1 MVGDGMSVD
10 IRRLLI
16 EAVKPRDSSTLELIQ
31 ALCSV
36 NGVEECDLVVTD
48 VDARTETVKLTIK
61 GPDINYPELKKAMD
75 DNSIAV
81 KGVDE
86 VNVAKARKPVKT

>member
-1 MVGDGMSVD
+1 MPVD

-16 EAVKPRDSSTLELIQ
+16 EADKPRETSTLELTQ

-36 NGVEECDLVVTD
+36 NGVDECDLVVTD

-61 GPDINYPELKKAMD
+61 GPHINYSDLKKAMD
-75 DNSIAV
+75 DNGIAI
-81 KGVDE
+81 KGIDE
-86 VNVAKARKPVKT
+86 VNVVKARKSTQT

>member
-1 MVGDGMSVD
+1 MSVD

-16 EAVKPRDSSTLELIQ
+16 EAVKPRETSTLELIQ

-36 NGVEECDLVVTD
+36 DGVEECDLVVTD
-48 VDARTETVKLTIK
+48 VDVRTETVKLNIK
-61 GPDINYPELKKAMD
+61 GPHINYAELKKAMD
-75 DNSIAV
+75 DNSIAI

-86 VNVAKARKPVKT
+86 VTVVKTRKATK